1 VSEIGFHVAGD
12 RLALDG
18 TDLQIVGA
26 TRPLLEVSAG
36 LRTARTMDRFATPVV
51 REWVRTQFGKDTR
64 GQASLEN
71 LTNR

>member
-1 VSEIGFHVAGD
+1 
-12 RLALDG
+12 
-18 TDLQIVGA
+18 VGA

-36 LRTARTMDRFATPVV
+36 LRTARTMDRFATPVA